1 MRRIIAAAATA
12 ACLAVTGSASAT
24 ALVTGTLSAPTGITG
39 LVVDGVTY
47 DVTFSTTGFQSPFAQ
62 GSAGDQ
68 SALTQIAS
76 VFQSAGVVGLLGDS
90 CGSGYECIVYAD
102 SAAPIQGQPFSYGF
116 SSFGPSGT
124 AAGTWTVETRSGS
137 VPPPPLGT
145 DCYTGDYDSRICFGP
160 LVAVAANFTAESTV
174 PEPATLSLLGL
185 GLAGIGLG
193 RRKRKN

>member
-1 MRRIIAAAATA
+1 MRRIIAAVATA

-68 SALTQIAS
+68 SALAQIAS

-102 SAAPIQGQPFSYGF
+102 SAAPIHGQPFFYGF
-116 SSFGPSGT
+116 SSNST
-124 AAGTWTVETRSGS
+124 DASVIWTVETRSGS

-145 DCYTGDYDSRICFGP
+145 GCYTGDYDSSICFGP